1 MSDPTQLIST
11 TDYPRERPLKMFEGN
26 FAAGGSGRTIA
37 HGLPFIPLFDGYF
50 SLSSDFSNRSAFGD
64 QILTSDGAGIVPL
77 WRANSTNLYLTDIST
92 GLATIYYRLFAL
104 ADENSAGLV
113 TTNADNGIDLQDTT
127 DYNYAKVVAA
137 GTTTIAAGGTF
148 TVTHNYG
155 DLVYVIY
162 SQDFGDGSW
171 GIQYSSRILDYN
183 YIYDTA
189 LTITVTATQ
198 VVFTNKDTSSAI
210 SIKYEILG
218 A

>member
-11 TDYPRERPLKMFEGN
+11 TDYPRERPLKMFQGS
-26 FAAGGSGRTIA
+26 FAAGAGVTVA

-50 SLSSDFSNRSAFGD
+50 SLSSDYSNRLAFGD
-64 QILTSDGAGIVPL
+64 NMLRSDGAGFVPL
-77 WRANSTNLYLTDIST
+77 WRADSTNLYLSDISSGT
-92 GLATIYYRLFAL
+92 GTIYYRLFAL
-104 ADENSAGLV
+104 ADENSASLV

-171 GIQYSSRILDYN
+171 GIQYGSRILDYD

-189 LTITVTATQ
+189 LTTTITATQ
-198 VVFTNKDTSSAI
+198 VVFTNKGTSTAI
-210 SIKYEILG
+210 SIKYELLG